1 MTDDKQSQDRDRP
14 DHKGEPDKGKSQ
26 IREIDCLE
34 AIGQLYAY
42 LDGELE
48 GSVEKTQV
56 EQHLEHCKSCYS
68 RAQLEG
74 AINQRLSNFHKDKAP
89 ESLQG
94 RLKNIIDKL

>member
-1 MTDDKQSQDRDRP
+1 MTDDQNKERP
-14 DHKGEPDKGKSQ
+14 EFE
-26 IREIDCLE
+26 EIDCLE

-42 LDGELE
+42 LDGELD
-48 GSVEKTQV
+48 GSDEKKQV
-56 EQHLEHCKSCYS
+56 EQHLDHCKSCYS

-89 ESLQG
+89 DSLED

>member
-1 MTDDKQSQDRDRP
+1 MTDDKSKPDENRP
-14 DHKGEPDKGKSQ
+14 DVK
-26 IREIDCLE
+26 EIDCLE

-74 AINQRLSNFHKDKAP
+74 AINQRLSSFHKIDAP
-89 ESLQG
+89 DALQN

>member
-1 MTDDKQSQDRDRP
+1 MTDDKERS
-14 DHKGEPDKGKSQ
+14 KKDKTE

-56 EQHLEHCKSCYS
+56 EQHLSHCKSCYS

-74 AINQRLSNFHKDKAP
+74 AINQRLTDFHKDKAP
-89 ESLQG
+89 DSLED
-94 RLKNIIDKL
+94 RLKNIIEKL